1 MIAENTAALLA
12 LWANGARSKGAGAI
26 ENYSTVIS
34 FQINTGD
41 MMLMNRMDR
50 IVLIHYYPVA
60 AVLLDFAVETIT
72 ELPIFQYIQIFIRF
86 QNETLKIEVVTQN
99 QFFLCERDWS
109 GFDVVLSTIY
119 MALNRSRIDNRQS
132 T

>member
-26 ENYSTVIS
+26 ENYSTVIR
-34 FQINTGD
+34 FEINTGD

-72 ELPIFQYIQIFIRF
+72 ELPIFQFIRILIRF
-86 QNETLKIEVVTQN
+86 QDETLKIEVVIRN
-99 QFFLCERDWS
+99 QFLICEKVWS
-109 GFDVVLSTIY
+109 GFDVVLSTIS
-119 MALNRSRIDNRQS
+119 MALN
-132 T
+132 

>member
-41 MMLMNRMDR
+41 MMRKNRMDR

-60 AVLLDFAVETIT
+60 AVLLDFGVETIT
-72 ELPIFQYIQIFIRF
+72 ELPIFQFIRILIRF
-86 QNETLKIEVVTQN
+86 QDETLKIEVVIRN
-99 QFFLCERDWS
+99 QFFICERDWS
-109 GFDVVLSTIY
+109 GFDVVFSTIS
-119 MALNRSRIDNRQS
+119 MALN
-132 T
+132 